1 MPVVSF
7 SRREMERLWR
17 SLSEEELTDLL
28 DFTKINLESF
38 GEEVGFEVTSDRMD
52 LVTLEGIVRC
62 LKGISNEELG
72 LPKYRVRRKA
82 FEVRV
87 GEGVAEVRPYVVAA
101 LVRDVDLRTEESL
114 VALIEAQEKIHDT
127 LGRKRRRVA
136 IGLHDF
142 SKVKPPIIYDARRAE
157 EVHFVP
163 LGEYAEMSAKEIL
176 EQTEKGKIY
185 SHLIA
190 NPENLVPLIMDSRE
204 EVLSMPP
211 IINSELTRLTP
222 GVRDIFI
229 DVTGTDLKAIWYA
242 LEIISSAL
250 AERGGEISTLDILY
264 PDGRNIETPRH
275 EPEEMEV
282 DLDFIRSILG
292 LNLSEDD
299 VVMQLLRARLDA
311 ECSDGKVRVLIP
323 GYRSDFLH
331 PIDVAEEVSITLGLN
346 KIGYELPKNV
356 MTVGRPH
363 PVEKVSRKVR
373 TVMIGLGYQEVLNYI
388 MTSRASLFHAV
399 GREEREVVE
408 ISNPVSES
416 YSVLR
421 DALFPGLL
429 AFLANNTHVRYPQK
443 VFEIGDV
450 VLIDERLE
458 NKTRDERRVAAAYAD
473 DSVGFEDIYS
483 HLKVLF
489 ENLSYRIEL
498 EPRKER
504 PFIEGRCASVLREGE
519 EVGVIGEIDPEV
531 LLNLGITVPVAI
543 FEVALKVPGKES
555 LT

>member
-1 MPVVSF
+1 
-7 SRREMERLWR
+7 MERLWR

-28 DFTKINLESF
+28 DFTKMNLESF

-72 LPKYRVRRKA
+72 LPKYRVRRKT

-87 GEGVAEVRPYVVAA
+87 GEGVAKVRPYVVAA

-185 SHLIA
+185 SHLIS

-282 DLDFIRSILG
+282 DLDFIRSIVG

-299 VVMQLLRARLDA
+299 VTMQLLRARLDA

-388 MTSRASLFHAV
+388 MTSRASLFHTV

-531 LLNLGITVPVAI
+531 LLKLGITVPVAI

>member
-17 SLSEEELTDLL
+17 GLSEEELIDLL
-28 DFTKINLESF
+28 DFTKLNLESF
-38 GEEVGFEVTSDRMD
+38 GEEVEFEVTSDRMD

-62 LKGISNEELG
+62 LKGISSEELG
-72 LPKYRVRRKA
+72 LPEYRVRRKA

-87 GEGVAEVRPYVVAA
+87 GEGVSKVRPYVVAA

-114 VALIEAQEKIHDT
+114 EALIEAQEKIHDT

-142 SKVKPPIIYDARRAE
+142 SKVKPPIIYDVKRAE

-264 PDGRNIETPRH
+264 PDGRRIETPRH
-275 EPEEMEV
+275 EPEVMEA
-282 DLDFIRSILG
+282 DLDFIRSIVG
-292 LNLSEDD
+292 LNLSGDD
-299 VVMQLLRARLDA
+299 VVTQLLRARLGA

-331 PIDVAEEVSITLGLN
+331 PIDLAEEVSITLGLN

-356 MTVGRPH
+356 MTVGKPH
-363 PVEKVSRKVR
+363 PVERVSRKVR

-388 MTSRASLFHAV
+388 MTSRASLFHMV
-399 GREEREVVE
+399 DREEREVVE

-489 ENLSYRIEL
+489 ENLSYGIEL
-498 EPRKER
+498 EPRRER
-504 PFIEGRCASVLREGE
+504 PFIEGRCASVLKDGE

-531 LLNLGITVPVAI
+531 LLKLGITVPVAV
-543 FEVALKVPGKES
+543 FEVALKVPRS
-555 LT
+555 

>member
-17 SLSEEELTDLL
+17 SFSEEELIDLL

-38 GEEVGFEVTSDRMD
+38 GEDVEFEVTSDRMD
-52 LVTLEGIVRC
+52 LITLEGIVRC
-62 LKGISNEELG
+62 LKGVSNEELG
-72 LPKYRVRRKA
+72 LPKYGVRRKA

-87 GEGVAEVRPYVVAA
+87 GEGVAKVRPYVVAA

-142 SKVKPPIIYDARRAE
+142 SKVKPPIIYDAKVAE
-157 EVHFVP
+157 EVHFIP

-185 SHLIA
+185 SHIIK

-264 PDGRNIETPRH
+264 PDGRRIETPRY
-275 EPEEMEV
+275 EPEVMEV
-282 DLDFIRSILG
+282 ELDFIRSIVG
-292 LNLSEDD
+292 LNLSEED
-299 VVMQLLRARLDA
+299 VVMQLMRARLDA

-331 PIDVAEEVSITLGLN
+331 AIDVAEEVSITLGLN
-346 KIGYELPKNV
+346 KIGYELPRNV
-356 MTVGRPH
+356 MTVGKPH
-363 PVEKVSRKVR
+363 PVEKISRKVR
-373 TVMIGLGYQEVLNYI
+373 TVMIGLGYQEVLNYV
-388 MTSRASLFHAV
+388 MTSRASLFHMV

-408 ISNPVSES
+408 VSNPVSES
-416 YSVLR
+416 YSILR

-429 AFLANNTHVRYPQK
+429 LFLANNTHVKYPQK

-489 ENLSYRIEL
+489 ENLSYRVEL
-498 EPRKER
+498 EPRRER
-504 PFIEGRCASVLREGE
+504 PFIEGRCASVLKEGE

-531 LLNLGITVPVAI
+531 LIKLGIAVPVAI
-543 FEVALKVPGKES
+543 FEVS
-555 LT
+555 LSV